1 MLVSSLDSST
11 LNLIDLNNINNHIS
25 RGVNI
30 PTVLSLGEK
39 RLEYCNLIENIYLM
53 TLSGIYLFSKSTSQY
68 ISNISQ
74 EYCVAIVR

>member
-1 MLVSSLDSST
+1 MIYT
-11 LNLIDLNNINNHIS
+11 TINQ
-25 RGVNI
+25 GGLTFQ
-30 PTVLSLGEK
+30 PVLSLGEK

-53 TLSGIYLFSKSTSQY
+53 TLAGIYLFSKSTSQY